1 MTSSSES
8 HLYIDD
14 PDVGDLAPQGDGVP
28 DLVVEEFP
36 GVLDVHV
43 RMPTHAHHQVHL
55 LVDFKAGADVVQRKV
70 GRGLAEVE
78 NVHLDVEEGIV
89 VFLN

>member
-1 MTSSSES
+1 MTRSD

-14 PDVGDLAPQGDGVP
+14 PDVGDLSPHGDGVP

-55 LVDFKAGADVVQRKV
+55 LVVFKAGADVVQRKV

-89 VFLN
+89 VSLN

>member
-1 MTSSSES
+1 MS
-8 HLYIDD
+8 
-14 PDVGDLAPQGDGVP
+14 DLAPQSHGVP

-43 RMPTHAHHQVHL
+43 RMPAHANHQVHL
-55 LVDFKAGADVVQRKV
+55 LVGFEAGADIVERKV

-89 VFLN
+89 VFLNRYRIDLC